1 MTAMNHARRYAQSQ
15 NETASPERLMVLLF
29 EAAVRHM
36 RTGATALEAGRLPE
50 ASHALCRATDI
61 VTELDATFDRPRF
74 PELAKNLEVVYAF
87 VGARLVAASVQRD
100 PKLAREAER
109 VFVPV
114 ADAFGEAVR
123 KVQGDRARAEA
134 R

>member
-1 MTAMNHARRYAQSQ
+1 MNPAHRYARSQ

-36 RTGATALEAGRLPE
+36 RAGAAALEAGRLPE
-50 ASHALCRATDI
+50 ANHALCRATDI
-61 VTELDATFDRPRF
+61 VTELDGTFDRARY
-74 PELAKNLEVVYAF
+74 PELAKNLEVVYGF
-87 VGARLVAASVQRD
+87 VSQRLLAANAGRD
-100 PKLAREAER
+100 PRLAREAER
-109 VFVPV
+109 VFLPV

-123 KVQGDRARAEA
+123 KVQAERSQTEA

>member
-1 MTAMNHARRYAQSQ
+1 MNHARRYAQSQ

-36 RTGATALEAGRLPE
+36 RTGAAALEAGRVAE
-50 ASHALCRATDI
+50 ANQALCRATDI
-61 VTELDATFDRPRF
+61 VSELDATFDRPRY
-74 PELAKNLEVVYAF
+74 PELAKSLEVVYGF
-87 VGARLVAASVQRD
+87 VSARLIAANARRD
-100 PKLAREAER
+100 ATLAREAER
-109 VFVPV
+109 VFLPV

-123 KVQGDRARAEA
+123 QVQAQRTAEA

>member
-1 MTAMNHARRYAQSQ
+1 VTAMNFARRYAQSQ

-36 RTGATALEAGRLPE
+36 RAGAAALDGGRAAEAN
-50 ASHALCRATDI
+50 HALCRATDI
-61 VTELDATFDRPRF
+61 VSELDSTFDRPRF

-87 VGARLVAASVQRD
+87 VSSRLIAANARRDAA
-100 PKLAREAER
+100 LAREAER

-114 ADAFGEAVR
+114 AEAFGEAVR
-123 KVQGDRARAEA
+123 RVQAQRAAEA